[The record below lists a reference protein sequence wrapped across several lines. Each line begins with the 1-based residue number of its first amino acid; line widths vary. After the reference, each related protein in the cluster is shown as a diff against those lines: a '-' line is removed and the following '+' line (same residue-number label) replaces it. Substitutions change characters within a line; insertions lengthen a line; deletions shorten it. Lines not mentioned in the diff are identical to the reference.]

1 MCDARVAYPRACYFI
16 YNIILNVR
24 IYSTQKNNETSGQSL
39 FVSIKSIMHFEALV
53 SQLLV
58 QKNMKHL
65 INAVFF
71 TSIFSNNLFY
81 ILKITVGLLNDLN
94 SIEATLLA
102 DQTLMG
108 VV

>member
-1 MCDARVAYPRACYFI
+1 
-16 YNIILNVR
+16 
-24 IYSTQKNNETSGQSL
+24 L

-71 TSIFSNNLFY
+71 TSIFGNNLFY
-81 ILKITVGLLNDLN
+81 I
-94 SIEATLLA
+94 
-102 DQTLMG
+102 
-108 VV
+108 